1 MNYIYAQIVKSD
13 REGKKYMLRFYD
25 QDRKQKKTIHFGSA
39 GMDDFTKTKDE
50 EQKERYLDR
59 HRKNENWN
67 KADTAGALSRWI
79 LWNKTTLSASYND
92 YLKRFGLKKY

>member
-13 REGKKYMLRFYD
+13 RENKKYMIRFYD
-25 QDRKQKKTIHFGSA
+25 QDRKQKKVIHFGQKGA
-39 GMDDFTKTKDE
+39 DDYIKTKNE
-50 EQKERYLDR
+50 EQKEMYLDR

-79 LWNKTTLSASYND
+79 LWNKPTLSASYND